1 MEPPA
6 PAAVRRAV
14 SELEHL
20 EALRTDPATGEES
33 LTALGSHLSTL
44 PVDCRVGKLIL
55 FGAMLGVADEALTI
69 AASLSSRNP
78 FLAPPSVSQSVSL
91 SFSQLLRVGSSV
103 ACGGRQVDRQTGGQL
118 QTQIVVLEGDVALT
132 ASPPQKKTVERTLHH
147 P

>member
-78 FLAPPSVSQSVSL
+78 FLAPPSVSQSVS
-91 SFSQLLRVGSSV
+91 QSV
-103 ACGGRQVDRQTGGQL
+103 FQPVTQSWLFRCMWRQAGRQADRGA
-118 QTQIVVLEGDVALT
+118 VAN
-132 ASPPQKKTVERTLHH
+132 SNRGS
-147 P
+147 